1 MLEGTT
7 TELASLLLDDKQ
19 GYPPMNPLIKAS
31 ALIAALALSPM
42 AGRAQ
47 DAPPDG
53 PVLFTNVDVFDGVNE
68 TLMKD
73 VNVVVTGNKITKIS
87 KENLAVAG
95 GRVIDGKGHTL
106 MPGIIEGHSHLALSG
121 VTFTDVLFE
130 LPGYQSIR
138 SVDIARDMLMNG
150 VTSARDMAGEVFSL
164 KRAIDEG
171 SVIGP
176 RIYASGAMISQ
187 TSGHADFRVR
197 NARNPMLGG
206 NTPTTDMV
214 GNSALVDGVPKMLA
228 AVREQLRLGAS
239 QIKLAVGGSVSG
251 PVDPLDTTQF
261 TLEEIKAATAAAEN
275 WGTYV
280 TVHGYTPRAVNQA
293 IDGGIKVVEHGQL
306 LDKPTLQR
314 MAREGIWLSM
324 QPFTLCSEPGLNA
337 AQNEKQAI
345 VCQGT
350 GKVYE
355 WIKEL
360 PELKV
365 VHGTDIFISPGPGIG
380 VSEQVKQMER
390 LLKWFTPFEIL
401 KMSTGN
407 FTELLQLSGPRN
419 PYPGVLGRVQE
430 GALADLLL
438 VAGDPLQDINAV
450 TDRDNIKIIMKDG
463 KIYKNTL

>member
-1 MLEGTT
+1 MIKR
-7 TELASLLLDDKQ
+7 LLT
-19 GYPPMNPLIKAS
+19 
-31 ALIAALALSPM
+31 IAAAALFA
-42 AGRAQ
+42 AGVPTFAQ
-47 DAPPDG
+47 DKSPDG
-53 PVLFTNVDVFDGVNE
+53 PILFTNVDVFDGVNE

-87 KENLAVAG
+87 KEELVVAG
-95 GRVIDGKGHTL
+95 ARVIDGKGHTL

-121 VTFTDVLFE
+121 VTFTDVLLE
-130 LPGYQSIR
+130 LPGYQSVR

-150 VTSARDMAGEVFSL
+150 VTSTRDMAGEVFSL
-164 KRAIDEG
+164 KRAIAEG
-171 SVIGP
+171 STIGP

-187 TSGHADFRVR
+187 TSGHADFRAR

-206 NTPTTDMV
+206 NTPITDWD

-239 QIKLAVGGSVSG
+239 QVKLAIGGSVSG
-251 PVDPLDTTQF
+251 PYDPLDTTQF
-261 TLEEIKAATAAAEN
+261 TLEEIKAATSAAAN

-306 LDKPTLQR
+306 LDKPTLER
-314 MAREGIWLSM
+314 MAKEGIWLSI
-324 QPFTLCSEPGLNA
+324 QPFTLCSEPSLTAEQNA
-337 AQNEKQAI
+337 KQAI

-350 GKVYE
+350 GQVYE

-360 PELKV
+360 PDLKV

-390 LLKWFTPFEIL
+390 LLKWFTPYEIL

-407 FTELLQLSGPRN
+407 MTELLQLSGPRN
-419 PYPGVLGRVQE
+419 PYPGVLGRVEE

-438 VAGDPLQDINAV
+438 VAGNPLQDIKAV
-450 TDRDNIKIIMKDG
+450 TDRANIKIIMKDG
-463 KIYKNTL
+463 KVYKNSLQ

>member
-1 MLEGTT
+1 MIKR
-7 TELASLLLDDKQ
+7 LLT
-19 GYPPMNPLIKAS
+19 
-31 ALIAALALSPM
+31 IAAAALFA
-42 AGRAQ
+42 AGVPTFAQ
-47 DAPPDG
+47 DKSPDG
-53 PVLFTNVDVFDGVNE
+53 PILFTNVDVFDGVNE

-87 KENLAVAG
+87 KEELVVAG
-95 GRVIDGKGHTL
+95 ARVIDGKGHTL

-121 VTFTDVLFE
+121 VTFTDVLLE
-130 LPGYQSIR
+130 LPGYQSVR

-150 VTSARDMAGEVFSL
+150 VTSTRDMAGEVFSL

-171 SVIGP
+171 STIGP

-187 TSGHADFRVR
+187 TSGHADFRAR

-206 NTPTTDMV
+206 NTPITDWD

-239 QIKLAVGGSVSG
+239 QVKLAIGGSVSG
-251 PVDPLDTTQF
+251 PYDPLDTTQF
-261 TLEEIKAATAAAEN
+261 TLEEIKAATSAAAN

-306 LDKPTLQR
+306 LDKPTLER
-314 MAREGIWLSM
+314 MAKEGIWLSI
-324 QPFTLCSEPGLNA
+324 QPFTLCSEPSLTAEQNA
-337 AQNEKQAI
+337 KQAI

-350 GKVYE
+350 GQVYE

-360 PELKV
+360 PDLKV

-390 LLKWFTPFEIL
+390 LLKWFTPYEIL

-407 FTELLQLSGPRN
+407 MTELLQLSGPRN
-419 PYPGVLGRVQE
+419 PYPGVLGRVEE

-438 VAGDPLQDINAV
+438 VAGNPLQDIKAV
-450 TDRDNIKIIMKDG
+450 TDRANIKIIMKDG
-463 KIYKNTL
+463 KVYKNSLQ

>member
-1 MLEGTT
+1 M
-7 TELASLLLDDKQ
+7 
-19 GYPPMNPLIKAS
+19 IKRFFTVAVI
-31 ALIAALALSPM
+31 ALITFGVSAI
-42 AGRAQ
+42 AQ
-47 DAPPDG
+47 DKAPDG
-53 PVLFTNVDVFDGVNE
+53 PILFANVDVFDGVNE
-68 TLMKD
+68 ELIED
-73 VNVVVTGNKITKIS
+73 VNVVVTGNRITQIA
-87 KENLAVAG
+87 KEDLAVAG
-95 GRVIDGKGHTL
+95 GRMIDGEGHTL
-106 MPGIIEGHSHLALSG
+106 MPGIIEGHAHLSFSG
-121 VTFTDVLFE
+121 ITFTDVLLE

-150 VTSARDMAGEVFSL
+150 VTTARDMAGEVFSL

-171 SVIGP
+171 FVVGP
-176 RIYASGAMISQ
+176 RIYPSGAMISQ
-187 TSGHADFRVR
+187 TSGHADFRGR

-206 NTPTTDMV
+206 STPITDLG

-239 QIKLAVGGSVSG
+239 QVKLAVGGSVSG

-261 TLEEIKAATAAAEN
+261 TLEEIKAATSAAAN

-314 MAREGIWLSM
+314 MAKEGIWLSI

-337 AQNEKQAI
+337 EQNAKQAI
-345 VCQGT
+345 VCKGT
-350 GKVYE
+350 GEVYE

-360 PELKV
+360 PNLRV
-365 VHGTDIFISPGPGIG
+365 VHGTDIFISPGKGIG

-390 LLKWFTPFEIL
+390 LLNWFTPYEIL

-407 FTELLQLSGPRN
+407 MTELLQLSGPRN
-419 PYPGVLGRVQE
+419 PYPGVLGRVE
-430 GALADLLL
+430 EDALADLLL
-438 VAGDPLQDINAV
+438 VAGNPLQDIKAV
-450 TDRDNIKIIMKDG
+450 TDRDNIKLIMKDG
-463 KIYKNTL
+463 KIYKNSLR

>member
-1 MLEGTT
+1 MIKR
-7 TELASLLLDDKQ
+7 LLT
-19 GYPPMNPLIKAS
+19 
-31 ALIAALALSPM
+31 IAAAALFA
-42 AGRAQ
+42 AGVPTFAQ
-47 DAPPDG
+47 DKSPDG
-53 PVLFTNVDVFDGVNE
+53 PILFTNVDVFDGVNE

-87 KENLAVAG
+87 KEELVVAG
-95 GRVIDGKGHTL
+95 ARVIDGKGHTL

-121 VTFTDVLFE
+121 VTFTDVLLE
-130 LPGYQSIR
+130 LPGYQSVR

-150 VTSARDMAGEVFSL
+150 VTSTRDMAGEVFSL

-171 SVIGP
+171 STIGP

-187 TSGHADFRVR
+187 TSGHADFRAR

-206 NTPTTDMV
+206 NTPITDWD

-239 QIKLAVGGSVSG
+239 QVKLAIGGSVSG
-251 PVDPLDTTQF
+251 PYDPLDTTQF
-261 TLEEIKAATAAAEN
+261 TLEEIKAATSAAAN

-306 LDKPTLQR
+306 LDKPTLER
-314 MAREGIWLSM
+314 MAKEGIWLSI
-324 QPFTLCSEPGLNA
+324 QPFTLCSEPNLTAEQNA
-337 AQNEKQAI
+337 KQAI

-350 GKVYE
+350 GQVYE

-360 PELKV
+360 PDLKV

-390 LLKWFTPFEIL
+390 LLKWFTPYEIL

-407 FTELLQLSGPRN
+407 MTELLQLSGPRN
-419 PYPGVLGRVQE
+419 PYPGVLGRVEE

-438 VAGDPLQDINAV
+438 VAGNPLQDIKAV
-450 TDRDNIKIIMKDG
+450 TDRANIKIIMKDG
-463 KIYKNTL
+463 KVYKNSLQ

>member
-1 MLEGTT
+1 MIKR
-7 TELASLLLDDKQ
+7 LLT
-19 GYPPMNPLIKAS
+19 
-31 ALIAALALSPM
+31 IAAAALFAVGVPTF
-42 AGRAQ
+42 AQ
-47 DAPPDG
+47 DKSPDG
-53 PVLFTNVDVFDGVNE
+53 PILFTNVDVFDGVNE

-87 KENLAVAG
+87 KEELVVAG
-95 GRVIDGKGHTL
+95 ARVIDGKGHTL
-106 MPGIIEGHSHLALSG
+106 MPGVIEGHSHLALSG
-121 VTFTDVLFE
+121 VTFTDVLLE
-130 LPGYQSIR
+130 LPGYQSVR

-150 VTSARDMAGEVFSL
+150 VTSTRDMAGEVFSL

-171 SVIGP
+171 STIGP

-187 TSGHADFRVR
+187 TSGHADFRAR

-206 NTPTTDMV
+206 NTPITDWD

-239 QIKLAVGGSVSG
+239 QVKLAIGGSVSG
-251 PVDPLDTTQF
+251 PYDPLDTTQF
-261 TLEEIKAATAAAEN
+261 TLEEIKAATSAAAI

-306 LDKPTLQR
+306 LDKPTLER
-314 MAREGIWLSM
+314 MAKEGIWLSI
-324 QPFTLCSEPGLNA
+324 QPFTLCSEPSLTAEQNA
-337 AQNEKQAI
+337 KQAI

-350 GKVYE
+350 GQVYE

-360 PELKV
+360 PDLKV

-390 LLKWFTPFEIL
+390 LLKWFTPYEIL

-407 FTELLQLSGPRN
+407 MTELLQLSGPRN
-419 PYPGVLGRVQE
+419 PYPGVLGRVEE

-438 VAGDPLQDINAV
+438 VAGNPLQDIKAV
-450 TDRDNIKIIMKDG
+450 TDRANIKIIMKDG
-463 KIYKNTL
+463 KVYKNSLQ